1 MIEVLNLIFSYDNGF
16 SLKNITFKAYPG
28 EILCIL
34 GPNGSG
40 KSTLLKLI
48 SGILKK
54 KDGKIYIFGKEID
67 SIDRKF
73 LNKIISYLPQD
84 LYIPGIL
91 TVYEFILLGLSNN
104 LGLRI
109 KDKYLRAVD
118 DMIKKLCIENLS
130 ERYINEIS
138 YGQRRI
144 VEIAWCLVRK
154 PKILLL
160 DEPISG
166 LDIRNRIK
174 VMEILRRITIEEKI
188 ITVVILHDL
197 NLALRFSDRI
207 LLLSNGKKIF
217 EGRLEEFINR
227 IDYIEKQYKI
237 NLKYDINEFPYIL
250 PINYK

>member
-1 MIEVLNLIFSYDNGF
+1 MIEVLNLTFSYGNGF
-16 SLKNITFKAYPG
+16 SLEGITFKAYPG
-28 EILCIL
+28 EILSIL

-54 KDGKIYIFGKEID
+54 KGGKIYIFNRDVD
-67 SIDRKF
+67 SLDREF
-73 LNKIISYLPQD
+73 LNNIISYLPQD

-91 TVYEFILLGLSNN
+91 TVYEFILLGLSNK
-104 LGLRI
+104 LGLRV
-109 KDKYLRAVD
+109 KDKYLKEVD
-118 DMIKKLCIENLS
+118 SIIEKLGIENLS
-130 ERYINEIS
+130 EKYINEIS
-138 YGQRRI
+138 GGQRRI

-174 VMEILRRITIEEKI
+174 VMEIIRRITIEEKI
-188 ITVVILHDL
+188 TTIVVLHDL
-197 NLALRFSDRI
+197 NTALRFSDRI
-207 LLLSNGKKIF
+207 MLLSNGRKVF
-217 EGRLEEFINR
+217 EGRLEEFLGR
-227 IDYIEKQYKI
+227 FEEVERHYKI
-237 NLKYDINEFPYIL
+237 RLESNINEFPYVL